1 MDLLI
6 KKFPDNLVAE
16 LKIKAIKMNITLK
29 DLVIKI
35 LSKEINKKSN

>member
-35 LSKEINKKSN
+35 LSKEINKKST

>member
-35 LSKEINKKSN
+35 LSKEINKKSA